1 MHYVKHFDILGIDTR
16 QITCIELQ
24 GKPTTATEGAVG
36 LFGMNMLSADHEVY
50 VCIAVDGAIYT
61 WIPLKGDGGIS
72 VTEGKVNDVGEL
84 ILTLSNGTTINAGV
98 VTGKGCYVN
107 GVPADLNFDSDPQT
121 QIDARVKKEGDTI
134 SGILNV
140 EGALTLPNSPD
151 NPEKATV
158 VDTYTSRKT
167 ANSNET
173 GLTVVDGSITTIEK
187 IEGSTVKSA
196 NLFNKQYVCTDDFA
210 NCIETELL
218 DDKNVMIARGKSN
231 DTVQEYNYGLGW
243 VRPLS
248 YQAGYKKSSLRLRA
262 GDIVTI
268 SADFTLIENGGRT
281 SAVRCYL
288 YNSDNTVIIANQ
300 NQKAISETTQRLSW
314 EFTIK
319 ADDDTYFP
327 VFPINSNKVRIENIA
342 IKYGEDATYSTY
354 FSGLKHANFSGIKS
368 TGKNLIPFPYETK
381 SMTVNGLTFT
391 VNNDGTILVN
401 GTATAQTEVTL
412 ANNVEN
418 LLVDGQ
424 TYYFKDIK
432 GADEGL
438 SNGAS
443 YFTKLT
449 YVKNGVSTQIVDGS
463 FTYDK
468 ATFESNIHIRIRI
481 ANGFTLNNLLFEPML
496 NEGKTALPR
505 EPYIEKTY
513 QLPKTIELGK
523 WDSFNPQKG
532 ELTRATEMFVFDGS
546 EDWFMVSDGWDIGF
560 GKFYLTLT
568 ENVDDKV
575 IVENEFVCPD
585 YPIRPEGVGVSD
597 KEFILTTNSQIRIN
611 DPSYTTL
618 ADWKAYLQGRYAN
631 GNPVIVVC
639 KKETPTIETLLN
651 VPISYTVFDGG
662 TETIVQGEVDNSQW
676 GAIPKIT
683 QTYNIHENPK
693 EAANKAYVRNGLAKK
708 LDKTGGKITGT
719 LIVEGGTDTA
729 LSALVVK
736 NNDATYGLAYEGDAY
751 KLGQGT
757 VDEKGNFAFNVG
769 EGLPVALR
777 DDSETFT
784 DGHLVVWSAE
794 GNKFVDGGKLPE
806 KVNYTRV
813 YEVILTNVNQNVYYQ
828 IEVRFLWFSNHD
840 LELSLEAIMEDILKK
855 IGSVISTTG
864 SGIYY
869 SQTISASQPCSG
881 YVSKGD
887 AYHYGSVERV
897 GVEKVTVGET
907 NPAVGYSVVLIHINK
922 DGNRSMETITDLSAI
937 NATIKQLV

>member
-158 VDTYTSRKT
+158 VDTYTSRIT

-173 GLTVVDGSITTIEK
+173 GLTIVDGSITTIEK
-187 IEGSTVKSA
+187 IAGDTVKSA
-196 NLFNKQYVCTDDFA
+196 NLIPFPHYSNDLMLSNYYEGFTTSRAGITYTIQHDGGIKVQGTITGNSYSYWSFCVPNYNMYKSGYYTFSASGTDDTNIRFQMR
-210 NCIETELL
+210 TELDGVL
-218 DDKNVMIARGKSN
+218 VYDNSISSN
-231 DTVQEYNYGLGW
+231 RSATHYFDEGEKVQRM
-243 VRPLS
+243 V
-248 YQAGYKKSSLRLRA
+248 
-262 GDIVTI
+262 VVV
-268 SADFTLIENGGRT
+268 NGGEGY
-281 SAVRCYL
+281 VV
-288 YNSDNTVIIANQ
+288 NGVIYPMLN
-300 NQKAISETTQRLSW
+300 EG
-314 EFTIK
+314 
-319 ADDDTYFP
+319 DTALPYIP
-327 VFPINSNKVRIENIA
+327 
-342 IKYGEDATYSTY
+342 Y
-354 FSGLKHANFSGIKS
+354 FSGLKHAHIDGIKS
-368 TGKNLIPFPYETK
+368 TGRNLFNETEFAKLSDVSIDTYEGEKCYKLVPTGVNHRIPFFAK
-381 SMTVNGLTFT
+381 AG
-391 VNNDGTILVN
+391 DKI
-401 GTATAQTEVTL
+401 TL
-412 ANNVEN
+412 SLDYANANNGSSLTIMFEDTNGKDTDWWGDFNGGVTDFRTRTKTITLTKDCAQIN
-418 LLVDGQ
+418 FRCFSIHTYKL
-424 TYYFKDIK
+424 YYFK
-432 GADEGL
+432 
-438 SNGAS
+438 
-443 YFTKLT
+443 
-449 YVKNGVSTQIVDGS
+449 
-463 FTYDK
+463 
-468 ATFESNIHIRIRI
+468 NIR
-481 ANGFTLNNLLFEPML
+481 LNIDT
-496 NEGKTALPR
+496 TALPY
-505 EPYIEKTY
+505 EPYTENTY
-513 QLPKTIELGK
+513 QLPETIELGK
-523 WDSFNPQKG
+523 WDSFNPKTG
-532 ELTRATEMFVFDGS
+532 ELTRGSKTIVFDGS
-546 EDWFMVSDGWDIGF
+546 ENWEIDKYNVESGLGTFR
-560 GKFYLTLT
+560 LPLT
-568 ENVDDKV
+568 ENAVDDK
-575 IVENEFVCPD
+575 IVCPD
-585 YPIRPEGVGVSD
+585 YPTLTEPFAGFDEEGIYTNDAG
-597 KEFILTTNSQIRIN
+597 KLCINTPLYLT
-611 DPSYTTL
+611 L
-618 ADWKAYLQGRYAN
+618 EDWKAYLQGRYAN
-631 GNPVIVVC
+631 GNPVTAMYQ
-639 KKETPTIETLLN
+639 KETPTIETLLN

-757 VDEKGNFAFNVG
+757 VDEKGNFAFNAG

-794 GNKFVDGGKLPE
+794 GNKFVDGGKLSE
-806 KVNYTRV
+806 KVNYTWDERV
-813 YEVILTNVNQNVYYQ
+813 VNVGIDKTGVYVVTYEVDEGDVSTIYTEVLDVIDTERGIVAGGFTAVHNLTSTDKMAWLFYDPSKKAITARVSGVGLNIAIRQV
-828 IEVRFLWFSNHD
+828 IR
-840 LELSLEAIMEDILKK
+840 LSF
-855 IGSVISTTG
+855 
-864 SGIYY
+864 
-869 SQTISASQPCSG
+869 
-881 YVSKGD
+881 
-887 AYHYGSVERV
+887 
-897 GVEKVTVGET
+897 
-907 NPAVGYSVVLIHINK
+907 
-922 DGNRSMETITDLSAI
+922 
-937 NATIKQLV
+937 